1 MRLRLR
7 ALAVMVLMGGC
18 QCFVPVTE
26 DAGVELDGGAA
37 IVDAGADAGVIDAGV
52 DAGLFDAGAD
62 AGPVDGGADGGLV
75 DAGNP
80 DAGAPDGVVQ
90 PSCVTVRCSPWT
102 TCFEDA
108 GAVCVPTV
116 IALRWIVPASDAAVP
131 IDTIRLAVAIEVMGV
146 AEASIP
152 VTASGAGQSATVAT
166 RSDAGL
172 AFGSLSFTTLDAGRL
187 LLSAGWDG
195 GPQTTTVVNVFPT
208 RSLEIVGANPPSHGV
223 NTADFEPNDPEGN
236 AWRRDDVV
244 PFRSWPGAQVIARHD
259 QPDASAAIIDAGES
273 CDGGCSEFRLQDV
286 EFNAFRGEV
295 ELRVSSD
302 AGWEA
307 LGERLTVT
315 RWRWR
320 RVVAGVP
327 NPIKVQTPVM
337 TFAVPPWAPSI
348 IVGTED
354 ATSTG
359 KLVALDEQGLPI
371 PSWFP
376 QGWTDAVTAP
386 VDACWQI
393 VAGFDGDAGYLWSD
407 QQNVAIA
414 NAAGERYILVG
425 GGTDRGVAVTDRAA
439 VFSGNFLSPR
449 FLSGR
454 CAFDG
459 GTPSHLLVANLG
471 TTVTSSRGEVCVVAA
486 PAYPWE
492 EDAGATRLLSQ
503 MVFPFAGG
511 GYSHPAVV
519 TTDGRLTE
527 VRSYAS
533 GTEVQP
539 FFDAGVVDTLVMG
552 IDWYL
557 FTPGP
562 ALVRASLVSLNPPQA
577 TFARASPLR
586 SRVLLTP
593 VFRQLTRASGAAPEG
608 LLYAVGQ
615 DLRLSVIATVT
626 LSEAWGWAPDAGLA
640 LSAPMGFAPSF
651 NRLGSLLLPVRGAVL
666 SIVAD
671 GEPLTGT
678 LGWTQSGGDPANC
691 GTNAGNSAGFP

>member
-1 MRLRLR
+1 MPLRLR
-7 ALAVMVLMGGC
+7 ALAVTVLMGGC

-80 DAGAPDGVVQ
+80 DAGAPDGGVQ

-337 TFAVPPWAPSI
+337 APLGPFSSQVI
-348 IVGTED
+348 AVGTED
-354 ATSTG
+354 TSSTG
-359 KLVALDEQGLPI
+359 RLVLLSEEGDLVAGII
-371 PSWFP
+371 PQSWSA
-376 QGWTDAVTAP
+376 AVTAP
-386 VDACWQI
+386 VDGCWRT
-393 VAGFDGDAGYLWSD
+393 VAGFDGDAGFLWRPD
-407 QQNVAIA
+407 WEWFHRRA
-414 NAAGERYILVG
+414 ERYVLLAG
-425 GGTDRGVAVTDRAA
+425 ADAMTLAVTEHAA
-439 VFSGNFLSPR
+439 VITINGIQALLVPQSVARGTCP
-449 FLSGR
+449 
-454 CAFDG
+454 FDG
-459 GTPSHLLVANLG
+459 GAPCSLAGDRWGILIASSAGDVCLAATPDL
-471 TTVTSSRGEVCVVAA
+471 
-486 PAYPWE
+486 
-492 EDAGATRLLSQ
+492 
-503 MVFPFAGG
+503 
-511 GYSHPAVV
+511 
-519 TTDGRLTE
+519 
-527 VRSYAS
+527 AS
-533 GTEVQP
+533 GTSVLLPVRVMPRAVGSGDPRGLVTMEGVLSEVRTAPP
-539 FFDAGVVDTLVMG
+539 FVRPAIDAGPADTLLRPLPYVLTTPTPELVVVDVLRNPIAVTRGRL
-552 IDWYL
+552 
-557 FTPGP
+557 
-562 ALVRASLVSLNPPQA
+562 RA
-577 TFARASPLR
+577 
-586 SRVLLTP
+586 RVLQTP
-593 VFRQLTRASGAAPEG
+593 VFRSARGTQEHGFLF
-608 LLYAVGQ
+608 AV
-615 DLRLSVIATVT
+615 DAT
-626 LSEAWGWAPDAGLA
+626 
-640 LSAPMGFAPSF
+640 
-651 NRLGSLLLPVRGAVL
+651 NRLISMNTNP
-666 SIVAD
+666 I
-671 GEPLTGT
+671 GEL
-678 LGWTQSGGDPANC
+678 
-691 GTNAGNSAGFP
+691 